1 MKKTPPKN
9 PSRGPSD
16 GERDPEGVAQAE
28 EAMDRIVGENE
39 SLGDLIDWDD
49 REPEDAKVD
58 EEVEVPRTRAGSKAG
73 HRGSGSFNMYPA
85 DHSGPWFPVL
95 LLMLP
100 IDPAPRIRG
109 QHGESFAER
118 YFAEALWR
126 TARWADL
133 AVSHRAPSTHL
144 MVLTDGWPLPPHPSQ
159 QRFPV
164 ERFGLDRRGMPWWPS
179 TSGMD
184 GGRMFVGGRDS
195 LHHVLGGIVR
205 HVPGLLLH
213 VHLTPARGERVRL
226 ARRPAADWPIGW

>member
-1 MKKTPPKN
+1 MKKTAPKN

-28 EAMDRIVGENE
+28 EAMDGIVAENE

-49 REPEDAKVD
+49 REPEVAKVD
-58 EEVEVPRTRAGSKAG
+58 EEVEVPQTRAGSKAG
-73 HRGSGSFNMYPA
+73 HRGSGSFNMFPA

-95 LLMLP
+95 LVMLP
-100 IDPAPRIRG
+100 IDPAPRVRG
-109 QHGESFAER
+109 QHGESLAES

-126 TARWADL
+126 TARWAEL
-133 AVSHRAPSTHL
+133 AHGQNAPSTHL

-159 QRFPV
+159 QRFP
-164 ERFGLDRRGMPWWPS
+164 LDYRRGSSLWPWS
-179 TSGMD
+179 TGMEGHRRYF
-184 GGRMFVGGRDS
+184 GGPDS

-205 HVPGLLLH
+205 RVPGLVLH

-226 ARRPAADWPIGW
+226 ARRPAADWPTGW